1 MREAERRGIAI
12 DSADVQQTS
21 DDFRI
26 QFGLAETEA
35 SVAWMKGAG
44 LDDASYTR
52 FMHYMTAVRLVQAA
66 MSHEIEAL
74 MDLYLQV
81 ASARHR

>member
-1 MREAERRGIAI
+1 
-12 DSADVQQTS
+12 
-21 DDFRI
+21 
-26 QFGLAETEA
+26 
-35 SVAWMKGAG
+35 MKGAG